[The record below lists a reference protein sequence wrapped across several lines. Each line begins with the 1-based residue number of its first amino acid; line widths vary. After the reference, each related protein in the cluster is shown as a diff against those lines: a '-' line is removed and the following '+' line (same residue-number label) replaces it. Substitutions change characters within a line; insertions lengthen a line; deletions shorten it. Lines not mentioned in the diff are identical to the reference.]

1 MSIVRY
7 EVVWFIK
14 DLNLGFFVRHP
25 AHRKKVGRLL
35 PPLRSKFRFLGY
47 RGIPFQPFFH
57 TFHVVLTCYDC
68 RMAVGSS
75 EACAFIAYVNLCIN
89 YVM

>member
-1 MSIVRY
+1 MNRFDLWHS
-7 EVVWFIK
+7 IK

-47 RGIPFQPFFH
+47 GGIPFQPFFH
-57 TFHVVLTCYDC
+57 TFHVVLARYDC
-68 RMAVGSS
+68 RMDVNSGKPTALV
-75 EACAFIAYVNLCIN
+75 AYAKIYIS